1 MPKIPSPL
9 QRTTGVHNALGS
21 ARVGSEYSNG
31 ASMKGIDYVVNE
43 KGQVIAVQVD
53 LKQHGAAWDELW
65 DGVVSESRRTEKS
78 IPYAQYRTKRAT
90 RKPDP
95 SRTKVHSG

>member
-1 MPKIPSPL
+1 M
-9 QRTTGVHNALGS
+9 
-21 ARVGSEYSNG
+21 GSEYSNG

-53 LKQHGAAWDELW
+53 LKQRGAAWDELW

-90 RKPDP
+90 QKPSLADQSP
-95 SRTKVHSG
+95 LGMIASHGRVFRHG